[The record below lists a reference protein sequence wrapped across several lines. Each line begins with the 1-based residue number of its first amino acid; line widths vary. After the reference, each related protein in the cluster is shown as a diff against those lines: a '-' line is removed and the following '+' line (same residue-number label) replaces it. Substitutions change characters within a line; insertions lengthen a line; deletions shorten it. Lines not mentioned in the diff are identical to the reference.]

1 MSFQKIDVENN
12 NRNHNIHKILI
23 YGYKQEERKDLGD
36 FLNKSNEDE
45 YMIVEKFLLDNTPE
59 DLLSDAWA
67 KKSIDFD
74 SNNNYPDVKFMLLCG
89 FSQKEIHDFLDKFKQ
104 HGLQRPLMATLT
116 PTNINWQ
123 LKNLIK
129 DVYQE
134 HMLMSKKLKR

>member
-1 MSFQKIDVENN
+1 MSFQKIDTENN
-12 NRNHNIHKILI
+12 NRNHNVHKILI
-23 YGYKQEERKDLGD
+23 YGYTQEERKDLGD

-45 YMIVEKFLLDNTPE
+45 YMIVEKFLLNNTPE
-59 DLLSDAWA
+59 DLLSDAWS
-67 KKSIDFD
+67 KKDIDFD
-74 SNNNYPDVKFMLLCG
+74 SNSNYPDVKFMLLCG

-104 HGLQRPLMATLT
+104 HGAQRPLMATLT

-134 HMLMSKKLKR
+134 HMLMSKKFKK